1 MLGAVIGDVVG
12 SVYEFHNTRDCN
24 FPMFSPSS
32 NYTDDTVMTM
42 AVADWA
48 MKCKAAGE
56 NGLPASATGRVYGK
70 SSQRLS
76 LSDGWL
82 RR

>member
-12 SVYEFHNTRDCN
+12 SVYEFHNTRDYN

-48 MKCKAAGE
+48 MK
-56 NGLPASATGRVYGK
+56 
-70 SSQRLS
+70 
-76 LSDGWL
+76 
-82 RR
+82 

>member
-1 MLGAVIGDVVG
+1 
-12 SVYEFHNTRDCN
+12 
-24 FPMFSPSS
+24 MFSLSS

-56 NGLPASATGRVYGK
+56 TGMGRGREYICGLESGGVLDK
-70 SSQRLS
+70 N
-76 LSDGWL
+76 
-82 RR
+82 

>member
-12 SVYEFHNTRDCN
+12 SVYEFHNTRDYS
-24 FPMFSPSS
+24 FPMFSSSS

-48 MKCKAAGE
+48 MKI
-56 NGLPASATGRVYGK
+56 
-70 SSQRLS
+70 Q
-76 LSDGWL
+76 
-82 RR
+82 